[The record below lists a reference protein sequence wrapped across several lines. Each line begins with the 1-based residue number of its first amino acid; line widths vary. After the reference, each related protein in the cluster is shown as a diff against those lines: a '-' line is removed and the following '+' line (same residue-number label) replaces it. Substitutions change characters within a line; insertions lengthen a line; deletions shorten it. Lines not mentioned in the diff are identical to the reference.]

1 MEIKKKPWFK
11 AIAVFLT
18 ALTVFSSS
26 TITCFAM
33 GAGVPEKVEMQGILS
48 DYIEEIVD
56 TENVKS
62 VDTQNTQDNDL
73 YLNMKDGSTTVYSF
87 SEPVIYTDENG
98 NIKCKDISIIEETDE
113 EMLALGYDFCNAQND
128 YKINLSSNSQRG
140 ALVQYGD
147 ISFSFAPIS
156 DISAPGYISK
166 GTISFEEFEDFEY
179 ADVYGN
185 GTILK
190 YFPQIN
196 GIKEEITIDS
206 PISRSSFGFI
216 LRTKNCSPVIN
227 QNGSVSL
234 VSQNGEEVQNFAA
247 PFAYDSQYIEGISDE
262 HYCSDCYFEINKI
275 SSNTYELTVNVSA
288 EWLESNSTSYPVTI
302 DPTTSNISNSMDLPI
317 HSGRTTSGTQED
329 NNAVGTSS
337 QYGTSRTLIFI
348 KYPTEI
354 TQTATI
360 NSAYYW
366 TRELTGRTSDMNVGI
381 YRVTSHWNNSYTWAQ
396 RPDWDPTRLDMRNV
410 NTTSP
415 DTANHLWYKF
425 NITNGVQA
433 QYNAGDNKGF
443 MMKSED
449 EDGAYNLRTFAQL
462 EYSVSSMRPYTVINY
477 TNDTTA
483 PTVQSVTGNPSS
495 WTNNNVTLTV
505 NGAVDNEG
513 GSGLH
518 AAPYSFSTSKDT
530 YSWQSSNFKTF
541 SSNCTVYVYVRDALN
556 NIRLV
561 STQIINKI
569 DKATPTVTSVNKST
583 EDWTNEDV
591 TIEVTGAKDSQ
602 SGLNSS
608 AYSFSTT
615 NGSYS
620 WQTDNS
626 KKFSENQ
633 TVYVYVRDEV
643 SNISLAST
651 VEINNI
657 DKTKPSAPTVT
668 GNTDN
673 WTNCDIEL
681 TAQSTDDESGV
692 AQYSFSTSKD
702 QYNWQTENTYTASEN
717 SKIYVYS
724 KDNAG
729 NISEPT
735 EIDLQIDKLT
745 PTGIVIIENPTTW
758 VNQVTITADA
768 SDEIS
773 GLHEMPYSFSTNEGE
788 YNWQAENTKTIT
800 RNGTYYVYARDLA
813 ENITL
818 LDTITIDKI
827 DSTAPSITNI
837 NLTDNNDKTII
848 IITAEDSESGVFEY
862 SIDDGTTWQRSNT
875 FEIEKDSL
883 NYIAVKVKDNVDNQ
897 NTFATYYDIYTPQL
911 YYEDGKVGIYNPNPN
926 CACDIYYKLGNAP
939 KYVNGKIVTYKWIKY
954 EKPFIIDENQENIY
968 LSFYTRPYYQV
979 PNATPV
985 EIEYN
990 NIFEYSEQDTDLSL
1004 VYKGVSLN
1012 ISRQYKSGEW
1022 NYSIDSCL
1030 NIKSNSLIQATLP
1043 NFNSLNFV
1051 KQNKYLYINECSSYK
1066 LVAVYDEND
1075 ENIIEYILKYGKINY
1090 HYNVYGKL
1098 IRVSNSGGDLFNL
1111 IYSENSI
1118 IILDGAGRETVVNYT
1133 NNHITSIT
1141 DANGGII
1148 NYIYADGNLIKVVDQ
1163 ANVIIGEYEYAE
1175 NVLVKSGYNNI
1186 VRDDENRISEI
1197 RADNGYLTQYEYSD
1211 NTVTV
1216 TTSDEK
1222 SVYFSYNFR
1231 GNILTSTDE
1240 YGNETVYTYD
1250 NENRLIK
1257 TVCGNTTTNRLYYNN
1272 NGELVEKS
1280 NETGTILYYYNEDGN
1295 LVRIYDSFYSSQDE
1309 ATSTYYVYDEFDN
1322 IIIQAKLDNLSNTD
1336 YPEEY
1341 SPDYNYEYVNQYE
1354 YSNGLLVKTTDDN
1367 GNTTVNTYD
1376 EYGNN
1381 IKTTSTIIQD
1391 DETIISIS
1399 QSTYDILNRLTFS
1412 KSDNSEIS
1420 YLYDAAGRTLL
1431 TNADG
1436 SYQRT
1441 VYDNYGRVIQEITN
1455 SDYNP
1460 ELDNLPNAYT
1470 DTSVGCRYIYD
1481 NDGNLV
1487 KEINEL
1493 NIETDYVY
1501 SSVGTL
1507 YKKSFDIYDY
1517 YYQNNGSCDKIDING
1532 RTIVD
1537 YDYKVTNSEISVA
1550 DGQYIN
1556 QTTYANGYT
1565 ENYVV
1570 DNNGNVFKKYADNNI
1585 YYSISSA
1592 SEQIIIYND
1601 NEIYQKNKISLAD
1614 NSYSYIKQTNTS
1626 QNIFS
1631 YTVASDD
1638 NTQTITEN
1646 HFGGEEYKTVV
1657 SENSTDYI
1665 SPDYS
1670 FTYNVES
1677 NDDSSISNISSDS
1690 TVVLSSNINYNETEN
1705 VLSKSYCINNRE
1717 FSIIYDDEGNIISDG
1732 NNQYSYNEYGELIS
1746 SNGLVNS
1753 AYTYD
1758 SRGNMLS
1765 KTVNG
1770 ETTNFA
1776 YSNEQWQDQLTSVNG
1791 TLLEYDANGNL
1802 SSYGNTQYTWSHGIW
1817 LNSITSG
1824 DNIYSYKYD
1833 SNGIRASKTVNGVTT
1848 KFNTLDGKILAQY
1861 NNTDNIYFQYNNN
1874 TPIGFVLNDVQY
1886 FYITNLS
1893 GDIVGITDSSGN
1905 LIAEYSYDEWG
1916 KLLSITPAEENNAEQ
1931 LSIAQTNPLRYRGYY
1946 YDNESGLYYL
1956 QSRYYSPDLCR
1967 FISADCFDYLNT
1979 SAELNMNAYIYCWNC
1994 PVVFDDIEGTTP
2006 KLSINLSD
2014 IISFIQ
2020 NIKGGTN
2027 AEIREL
2033 TEKWN
2038 NLVDNWKNA
2047 LKIRYNT
2054 FIDKLEYFINYPDAV
2069 INNALSTVFNKD
2081 VNIRFRLIEFIRE
2094 QTNLSIDLSGL
2105 KVDADIKKNNEIF
2118 YSAKSRSSASSS
2130 DENNITMAIF
2140 QGIVAAI
2147 ELDWINDVLEFFGS
2161 SLEKLFKN
2169 VSSFTVEITSILLT
2183 TFNVVWEYIPN
2194 YIRVG
2199 AAAGAATT
2207 FTLDKMFEFYAKDNG
2222 VKKDVGVVRAFGAI
2236 FALIGFSIDM
2246 NSAGEGKIFTKTED
2260 TIMNVV
2266 GLVIDLFSLFL
2277 GPVGC
2282 ILVPI
2287 ASDIVMD
2294 ITALRIKGF
2303 IFMC

>member
-1 MEIKKKPWFK
+1 MEFKKKPWFK

-33 GAGVPEKVEMQGILS
+33 GAGMPEKVEMQGILS

-113 EMLALGYDFCNAQND
+113 EKLALGYDFCNAQND

-275 SSNTYELTVNVSA
+275 SSNTYELTVNVSS
-288 EWLESNSTSYPVTI
+288 EWLQSSSTSYPVTI
-302 DPTTSNISNSMDLPI
+302 DPTTSNLSNSMDLPI
-317 HSGRTTSGTQED
+317 HSGRTTSGTYAD

-366 TRELTGRTSDMNVGI
+366 TRELTGRTSNMNVGI

-643 SNISLAST
+643 GNISLAST

-758 VNQVTITADA
+758 VNKVTITADA

-1148 NYIYADGNLIKVVDQ
+1148 NYNYADGNLIKVVDQ

-1222 SVYFSYNFR
+1222 SVSYTYNFR

-1280 NETGTILYYYNEDGN
+1280 NETGTMHYYYNEDGD

-1336 YPEEY
+1336 YPKEY

-1354 YSNGLLVKTTDDN
+1354 YSNGLLVKTTDDK

-1460 ELDNLPNAYT
+1460 DLDNLPNAYT
-1470 DTSVGCRYIYD
+1470 DTSVGCRYIYNEITGNLDREINRLGIETTYSYYSTGEKEKECFDIYEFDYNIKGNLTKVYVDGVNTLTYNYDEDYNLTSEVYANGQSIRYEYND
-1481 NDGNLV
+1481 NGNLV
-1487 KEINEL
+1487 RQYHNNDTSPYLTYSYNEDNEPTQKIN
-1493 NIETDYVY
+1493 TDTGLKYVY
-1501 SSVGTL
+1501 GENDQVSVYRTSDNTL
-1507 YKKSFDIYDY
+1507 IQS
-1517 YYQNNGSCDKIDING
+1517 
-1532 RTIVD
+1532 
-1537 YDYKVTNSEISVA
+1537 
-1550 DGQYIN
+1550 
-1556 QTTYANGYT
+1556 YT
-1565 ENYVV
+1565 EVKTEENT
-1570 DNNGNVFKKYADNNI
+1570 
-1585 YYSISSA
+1585 
-1592 SEQIIIYND
+1592 E
-1601 NEIYQKNKISLAD
+1601 
-1614 NSYSYIKQTNTS
+1614 TNTPE
-1626 QNIFS
+1626 
-1631 YTVASDD
+1631 YTTV
-1638 NTQTITEN
+1638 TEN
-1646 HFGGEEYKTVV
+1646 HFGNTYTSVVKDRSVSYTFGGNTAEYSYQTTGTDDNEKLSADTVK
-1657 SENSTDYI
+1657 
-1665 SPDYS
+1665 
-1670 FTYNVES
+1670 YN
-1677 NDDSSISNISSDS
+1677 DSVI
-1690 TVVLSSNINYNETEN
+1690 LSSAYTYDDNGN
-1705 VLSKSYCINNRE
+1705 VLSKSYGESN
-1717 FSIIYDDEGNIISDG
+1717 SIVNTYDDKNRITSTSYAGKTYNYTYDTDSQLTAVSG
-1732 NNQYSYNEYGELIS
+1732 NNYSASYE
-1746 SNGLVNS
+1746 
-1753 AYTYD
+1753 YD
-1758 SRGNMLS
+1758 SRGNITS
-1765 KTVNG
+1765 KTVND
-1770 ETTNFA
+1770 ETTSFTYANTG
-1776 YSNEQWQDQLTSVNG
+1776 WKDQLVAVNG
-1791 TLLEYDANGNL
+1791 TELTYDANGNVL
-1802 SSYGNTQYTWSHGIW
+1802 TYGDKEFTWNTGRH
-1817 LNSITSG
+1817 LESIVDGNNT
-1824 DNIYSYKYD
+1824 YSYTYD
-1833 SNGIRASKTVNGVTT
+1833 ENGIRTSKTVNGVTT
-1848 KFNTLDGKILAQY
+1848 YYNTRNGVIISQSDGT
-1861 NNTDNIYFQYNNN
+1861 NTMYFQYDSKG
-1874 TPIGFVLNDVQY
+1874 TPLGFVYNGIQY
-1886 FYITNLS
+1886 FYMTDQMGDVIAITDTT
-1893 GDIVGITDSSGN
+1893 GTIVGN
-1905 LIAEYSYDEWG
+1905 YEYDAWG
-1916 KLLSITPAEENNAEQ
+1916 KVLTADTQ
-1931 LSIAQTNPLRYRGYY
+1931 IAQQNPLRYRGYY
-1946 YDNESGLYYL
+1946 YDNETGYCYL
-1956 QSRYYSPDLCR
+1956 QSRYYDPSICR
-1967 FISADCFDYLNT
+1967 FINSDIYDMAGVAYQI
-1979 SAELNMNAYIYCWNC
+1979 SELSNLMIYCSNNPTNSIDEFGFSEPKDLSKGWKYRIDPAN
-1994 PVVFDDIEGTTP
+1994 PSKGEKRHIHVYNNNGDDF
-2006 KLSINLSD
+2006 S
-2014 IISFIQ
+2014 Q
-2020 NIKGGTN
+2020 NDDGSPHKGGG
-2027 AEIREL
+2027 A
-2033 TEKWN
+2033 
-2038 NLVDNWKNA
+2038 
-2047 LKIRYNT
+2047 
-2054 FIDKLEYFINYPDAV
+2054 PP
-2069 INNALSTVFNKD
+2069 NK
-2081 VNIRFRLIEFIRE
+2081 
-2094 QTNLSIDLSGL
+2094 
-2105 KVDADIKKNNEIF
+2105 
-2118 YSAKSRSSASSS
+2118 
-2130 DENNITMAIF
+2130 
-2140 QGIVAAI
+2140 
-2147 ELDWINDVLEFFGS
+2147 
-2161 SLEKLFKN
+2161 
-2169 VSSFTVEITSILLT
+2169 
-2183 TFNVVWEYIPN
+2183 
-2194 YIRVG
+2194 
-2199 AAAGAATT
+2199 
-2207 FTLDKMFEFYAKDNG
+2207 
-2222 VKKDVGVVRAFGAI
+2222 VKKELKEKSGWDWDAKEKSYKESQKSSPSFQLDFSNVGVVVVYVLF
-2236 FALIGFSIDM
+2236 FALLFASG
-2246 NSAGEGKIFTKTED
+2246 
-2260 TIMNVV
+2260 V
-2266 GLVIDLFSLFL
+2266 GIIILLGLATGGSLAF
-2277 GPVGC
+2277 
-2282 ILVPI
+2282 
-2287 ASDIVMD
+2287 A
-2294 ITALRIKGF
+2294 
-2303 IFMC
+2303 